1 MLLYEVPIE
10 VHEAHQ
16 HLHVF
21 RGCGCRPIFMRNS
34 HFSALQ
40 YRPYSRSVSKKLCTR
55 GPRAASFIYGR
66 RQSSI

>member
-21 RGCGCRPIFMRNS
+21 RGCGCRPIFTLNS
-34 HFSALQ
+34 HFSAF
-40 YRPYSRSVSKKLCTR
+40 
-55 GPRAASFIYGR
+55 AI
-66 RQSSI
+66 